1 MIEPI
6 SRWVDVG
13 LKLHVREWA
22 GEGQPFVLLHGLA
35 SNSQTWLG
43 VGAQL
48 AQAGHHVIAVDQRG
62 HGLSDK
68 PDSGYDFD
76 TVTGDLNRLIVALGL
91 RQPIVAGQSWGGNV
105 VLAFGAR
112 YPGVA
117 RGLAFVDGGFLH
129 LNSRFP
135 DWETTAQQLRPP
147 PLAGTPRSTLQ
158 GWIAQNHPDWPAWGV
173 EATLGNF
180 ETLPD
185 GTIRPHL
192 TLERHLLILRALW
205 EQNPA
210 PLFPQVREGV
220 LVCVALKNPE
230 RDAHFEPQVL
240 AAERG
245 LSRCHVEWFEDTDH
259 DIHVQRS
266 AALAALFHKMLAEGV
281 WA

>member
-1 MIEPI
+1 MIEPV

-35 SNSQTWLG
+35 SNSLTWLG
-43 VGAQL
+43 VGSLL

-76 TVTGDLNRLIVALGL
+76 TVTDDLRRLIEALGL
-91 RQPIVAGQSWGGNV
+91 QRPIVAGQSWGGNV

-112 YPGVA
+112 HAGVA

-129 LNSRFP
+129 LRSRFT

-147 PLAGTPRSTLQ
+147 PLTGTPRATLKS
-158 GWIAQNHPDWPAWGV
+158 WIAQGHPDWEEWGA

-180 ETLPD
+180 ETLAD
-185 GTIRPHL
+185 GTIRPYL
-192 TLERHLLILRALW
+192 TLERHLLILRSLW
-205 EQNPA
+205 EQNPV

-220 LVCVALKNPE
+220 LVCVALNNPE
-230 RDAHFEPQVL
+230 RDAHFIPQVE

-245 LSRCHVEWFEDTDH
+245 LARCHVEWFQNTDH
-259 DIHVQRS
+259 DIHVQRP
-266 AALAALFHKMLAEGV
+266 AALTALFQTMLTEGV